1 MLQALQAA
9 RLAKREAEMNEAKK
23 LLQLS
28 EMKGLPYQP
37 VKDGFVFSTA
47 EIHAVIEKERRL
59 NRASLTDFSRHKPQ
73 KLHATAA

>member
-1 MLQALQAA
+1 
-9 RLAKREAEMNEAKK
+9 MNEAKK